1 MSLSF
6 PWARSSPW
14 HHRFTPELAAI
25 LLVYFVQGALGI
37 ARLATSFYFK
47 DQLGLAPA
55 EVAALTGIAVI
66 PWTIKPLYGFISDN
80 LPIAGYRRRPY
91 LLLSGLAG
99 CAAWWSLATVV
110 HSAWAATV
118 AVTLSSLSIAIADV
132 IVDAIVVERT
142 RAEDRAGAG
151 TLQSLT
157 WGATAV
163 GSLVTAYWSGALLE
177 RFSPQVVF
185 EIAAALPILV
195 AIAAWVIGDKPA
207 ARLRTDDSTPAPSR
221 FQQLRALRKAIA
233 QPSIFLPAGFMFCW
247 QATPSTDSAFFFF
260 VTNDLGFGPEFLGR
274 VRLLTSIA
282 SLLGIFIFQRWLRA
296 VPLRKILFWMTL
308 ISFVLGLTS
317 LILVLHLNRAW
328 GVDDRW
334 FSLGDSVVL
343 TVAGQIAFMPI
354 LVLAARM
361 CPPGI
366 EATLFAL
373 LMSVLNLAGLVSQEL
388 GAILT
393 HSLGVTETDF
403 TQMWLLVALANATT
417 LLPLPLL
424 RWLPDTAAVEAEPE
438 GRAGLDEPELPSL
451 LELSST
457 EAEVTRAASA
467 TDSTAVAIESD

>member
-195 AIAAWVIGDKPA
+195 AIAAWVIG
-207 ARLRTDDSTPAPSR
+207 
-221 FQQLRALRKAIA
+221 
-233 QPSIFLPAGFMFCW
+233 
-247 QATPSTDSAFFFF
+247 
-260 VTNDLGFGPEFLGR
+260 
-274 VRLLTSIA
+274 
-282 SLLGIFIFQRWLRA
+282 
-296 VPLRKILFWMTL
+296 
-308 ISFVLGLTS
+308 
-317 LILVLHLNRAW
+317 
-328 GVDDRW
+328 
-334 FSLGDSVVL
+334 
-343 TVAGQIAFMPI
+343 
-354 LVLAARM
+354 
-361 CPPGI
+361 
-366 EATLFAL
+366 
-373 LMSVLNLAGLVSQEL
+373 
-388 GAILT
+388 
-393 HSLGVTETDF
+393 
-403 TQMWLLVALANATT
+403 
-417 LLPLPLL
+417 
-424 RWLPDTAAVEAEPE
+424 
-438 GRAGLDEPELPSL
+438 
-451 LELSST
+451 
-457 EAEVTRAASA
+457 
-467 TDSTAVAIESD
+467 